1 MKACA
6 KFEASLDYIRELQ
19 PRQGYKIRPCLKQ
32 NRQNKSKRANKQ
44 KPSGGGDVNISSKYH
59 GRGSVKKN
67 NK

>member
-44 KPSGGGDVNISSKYH
+44 KPSGGGRKH
-59 GRGSVKKN
+59 FK
-67 NK
+67 